1 MMLGCWEG
9 EGVGGICRGTT
20 RTWWEDPESDLSVLC
35 QPRQRARGQELG
47 LSNSRRIS
55 ALQRRNGIWRAGL
68 WEYTCQGGCSPD
80 CKQSMHAF
88 QGSQLFILASFLC
101 CRLLCYLSFLIKALD
116 IVTSFTKIHAGR
128 QNEGWLTSRTVFRA
142 VRYRQKEK
150 GAAEDEMAR

>member
-1 MMLGCWEG
+1 MKSLGKVIQAIHDA
-9 EGVGGICRGTT
+9 GVLRRRRG
-20 RTWWEDPESDLSVLC
+20 RRRLQRDNKNLMGRSRKSGLSVLC

-68 WEYTCQGGCSPD
+68 LEYTCQGGCSPD

-116 IVTSFTKIHAGR
+116 IVTSFTKIRAGR
-128 QNEGWLTSRTVFRA
+128 QNEA
-142 VRYRQKEK
+142 
-150 GAAEDEMAR
+150 